1 MYHDTQQIT
10 SFQTVSCF
18 AFFFLSSEDLKF
30 DTISVALFFFLISY

>member
-18 AFFFLSSEDLKF
+18 AFFLSSEDLKF